1 MDFELNEEQKLIK
14 NSVRDFLNT
23 ECPKPVVR
31 ELEESESGYSSELW
45 KKMAELGW
53 MGIVVPEKYGGAGLS
68 WLDQAVIFEEF
79 GRAAIPGP
87 MFSTAIGIQLL
98 MEGGTDEQK
107 ETCLSKVISGDLILT
122 LAWEEPEAIN
132 NPAFAAIRAVPAGGG
147 YEISGIKLFVPYAHV
162 ADLMLV
168 VARTGGQPGNEN
180 GLTVFLVNPKTAG
193 IQLTPVKTIAADKQF
208 RVDFEKV
215 QVSSDDVVGEANK
228 GLLLVESVLEKATAL
243 QCVEMVGGAQQELEM
258 TTEYTKTRF
267 QFDRAIGTFQTV
279 QHRLADMYIDANG
292 ARWAAYQAVWR
303 LTEGLP
309 AARELMIAKI
319 FANKACQRIAFSAQ
333 QLHGG
338 IGVDLD
344 FDLHFYYRRAKA
356 FELKFGTTL
365 QHLES
370 LGSQI

>member
-1 MDFELNEEQKLIK
+1 MDFELNEEQKLIRD
-14 NSVRDFLNT
+14 SARDFLKT
-23 ECPKPVVR
+23 ECPKSVVR
-31 ELEESESGYSSELW
+31 ELEESKSGYSPVLW

-53 MGIVVPEKYGGAGLS
+53 MGITVPEEYGGAGLS
-68 WLDQAVIFEEF
+68 WLDQAVLFEEF
-79 GRAAIPGP
+79 GRAAMPGP
-87 MFSTAIGIQLL
+87 MFSTAIGAQILV
-98 MEGGTDEQK
+98 EGGTDGQK
-107 ETCLSKVISGDLILT
+107 ETYLSKVTSGDLILT
-122 LAWEEPEAIN
+122 LAWEELEVVN
-132 NPAFAAIRAVPAGGG
+132 NPAFVSTRVVPAGGG
-147 YEISGIKLFVPYAHV
+147 YEINGTKLFVPYAQV
-162 ADLMLV
+162 ADLLLV
-168 VARTGGQPGNEN
+168 VARTEGKPGDEN
-180 GLTVFLVNPKTAG
+180 GITVFLVNPKTTG
-193 IQLTPVKTIAADKQF
+193 IHLTPVKTIAADKQF

-215 QVSSDDVVGEANK
+215 QVSSHDVVGEANK
-228 GLLLVESVLEKATAL
+228 GLLLVESVLEKAAAL

-267 QFDRAIGTFQTV
+267 QFDRAIGTFQAV

-292 ARWAAYQAVWR
+292 ARWVAYQAVWR

-309 AARELMIAKI
+309 AARELAIAKI
-319 FANKACQRIAFSAQ
+319 IANKACQRVAFSAQ

-365 QHLES
+365 QHLEL